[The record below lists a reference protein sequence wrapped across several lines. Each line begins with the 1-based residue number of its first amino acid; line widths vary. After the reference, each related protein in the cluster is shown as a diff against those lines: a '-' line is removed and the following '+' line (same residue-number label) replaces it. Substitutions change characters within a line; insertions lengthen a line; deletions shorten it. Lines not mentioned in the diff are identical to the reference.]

1 MVLDELQS
9 EHITNLALFG
19 LDRSDGELN
28 WKWRSVGELI
38 SECNDPARPPVKGCN
53 EKFFHWKLIRI
64 VENISFRIFFL
75 ILLDISLVIAE
86 IYISCS
92 WNPVSIIIRHIDLIL
107 SIYFVIEVSLV
118 FNIQCNKI
126 FLGFPLNHCSDPQG
140 FLQPCL
146 LPQYCGLLCCHTC
159 LCGYSACNGH
169 HCQY

>member
-1 MVLDELQS
+1 MKNEKKAGALMVLDELQS

-53 EKFFHWKLIRI
+53 KKFFHWKLRRV
-64 VENISFRIFFL
+64 VENIYFRIFTFLL

-107 SIYFVIEVSLV
+107 SIYFVIEVRLV
-118 FNIQCNKI
+118 YNIQLNNI
-126 FLGFPLNHCSDPQG
+126 FLGFSPHHCSDPKG
-140 FLQPCL
+140 FLQPSL
-146 LPQYCGLLCCHTC
+146 L
-159 LCGYSACNGH
+159 A
-169 HCQY
+169 